1 MYFAGTPMSWLAD
14 INYPLFLA
22 TLSRGLSL
30 FGHARGFP
38 SITEGNAFTL
48 TDSDG
53 ARTQG
58 AQ

>member
-1 MYFAGTPMSWLAD
+1 MPMTWLAAV
-14 INYPLFLA
+14 NYPLFLA
-22 TLSRGLSL
+22 TLARRLSL
-30 FGHARGFP
+30 FGHARGFL